1 MVGRWVW
8 VVRARW
14 WRRNNKCVE
23 GEERGR
29 IVRLLDLEDRVTPGK
44 GERKFRVRVE
54 NSLAMVVKHRNI
66 LVGVVKLL
74 GILPL
79 MDCRVGC
86 SRVV

>member
-1 MVGRWVW
+1 MGRWVW

-54 NSLAMVVKHRNI
+54 NSLTVVVKHGDVL
-66 LVGVVKLL
+66 LVKFLAL
-74 GILPL
+74 LPL